1 MKYPIVCRFSVF
13 VAIIVGGAVLAGCDS
28 LEGGDDT
35 ITLNNNTGLEPIVY
49 RHQYTRD
56 DVRDGV
62 ISVSDSSENSLDD
75 LLKEA
80 AAASR
85 ADIISAEVTEVTFQ
99 RITGADTQF
108 GTAPSGMAPKVF
120 PYLSRAEVYLDG
132 EPGPLIATAEPVPVP
147 DNNRAVSMS
156 LGPGASD
163 VASVLKNGG
172 PTALLRLRLSDPE
185 SIGQPFDEIEIEVS
199 YSIKV
204 SSS

>member
-1 MKYPIVCRFSVF
+1 MKDPIVHRFC
-13 VAIIVGGAVLAGCDS
+13 VLAVIIAGSVVLVGCDS

-56 DVRDGV
+56 DVQDGT
-62 ISVSDSSENSLDD
+62 ISVADSSENSLDV

-85 ADIISAEVTEVTFQ
+85 SDIISAEVTEVTFQ

-108 GTAPSGMAPKVF
+108 GAAPSGRAPKVF
-120 PYLSRAEVYLDG
+120 PYLSRAEVYLG
-132 EPGPLIATAEPVPVP
+132 GASGPLIATAEPVPVP

-163 VASVLKNGG
+163 VASVLRNGDAM
-172 PTALLRLRLSDPE
+172 ALLRLRLSDPD
-185 SIGQPFDEIEIEVS
+185 SIGQPFDEIKIEVS
-199 YSIKV
+199 YSIEV
-204 SSS
+204 SS